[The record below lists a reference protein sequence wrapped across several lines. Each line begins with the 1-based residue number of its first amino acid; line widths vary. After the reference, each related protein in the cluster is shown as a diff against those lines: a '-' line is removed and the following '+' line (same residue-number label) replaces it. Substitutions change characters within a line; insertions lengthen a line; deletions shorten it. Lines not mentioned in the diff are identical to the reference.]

1 MLDEIHGRVRAEKSL
16 SWSQPRSGD
25 VLDDIEP
32 RTGFAEVQLD
42 GSAVADHT
50 HGTVDDVLQN
60 RFQSPATHLDLHRSQ
75 MAAGND
81 FLPERAQ
88 QVEGEHAAQ
97 QHDPVH
103 AELAGGQLLD
113 VEVTLQFAVKLFAGA
128 MVMVK
133 CAHFGRRTG
142 QVRPVSVH
150 FDGGDEQPVA
160 IRIGQSFDDLEGHWN
175 GGHCGLGSAGAEMI
189 HETSINVLAVAAL
202 LQVPDPAGCGQPLLG
217 AFTAQVAFDDE
228 ELFAEVREVFLRIVA
243 AVQPDQATSVQPQ
256 RLQFFHASAD
266 KLRGAFLAVLPARA
280 QFVVEHVALG
290 ADVGK
295 DRRVAIVLFV
305 SERHAL
311 LVRTGVV
318 KGTHVDVHRDQI
330 QMPRTHRAENAPTQK
345 RLVQP
350 PQCRLA
356 ALCGQLV
363 QALPQRRLRR
373 QIVDPERMREHRV
386 FGVEVRI
393 GEVRAGVT
401 QHPRHGHKNVPVA
414 DRAFTAALE
423 VLG

>member
-113 VEVTLQFAVKLFAGA
+113 VEVTLQFAVELFAGA
-128 MVMVK
+128 MIMVK
-133 CAHFGRRTG
+133 CAYFICRTG

-150 FDGGDEQPVA
+150 FDGGDEQAVA
-160 IRIGQSFDDLEGHWN
+160 IRVGQSFDDLEGH
-175 GGHCGLGSAGAEMI
+175 
-189 HETSINVLAVAAL
+189 
-202 LQVPDPAGCGQPLLG
+202 
-217 AFTAQVAFDDE
+217 
-228 ELFAEVREVFLRIVA
+228 
-243 AVQPDQATSVQPQ
+243 
-256 RLQFFHASAD
+256 
-266 KLRGAFLAVLPARA
+266 RGR
-280 QFVVEHVALG
+280 
-290 ADVGK
+290 
-295 DRRVAIVLFV
+295 
-305 SERHAL
+305 
-311 LVRTGVV
+311 
-318 KGTHVDVHRDQI
+318 
-330 QMPRTHRAENAPTQK
+330 
-345 RLVQP
+345 
-350 PQCRLA
+350 
-356 ALCGQLV
+356 
-363 QALPQRRLRR
+363 
-373 QIVDPERMREHRV
+373 
-386 FGVEVRI
+386 
-393 GEVRAGVT
+393 
-401 QHPRHGHKNVPVA
+401 
-414 DRAFTAALE
+414 
-423 VLG
+423 